1 MADREFSSPVP
12 RTAEVPLAM
21 FSAAF
26 KWERI
31 ALKWR
36 ALAEER
42 RDHHLDLYKSGRWKH
57 YYPDEEFLAEMTK
70 AVALAER
77 WSRIAPLPEAQE
89 PPVELEQAAAA

>member
-1 MADREFSSPVP
+1 
-12 RTAEVPLAM
+12 M

-42 RDHHLDLYKSGRWKH
+42 RDHFLELYTSGRWTH
-57 YYPDEEFLAEMTK
+57 YYTDEEFLAEMSK

-77 WSRIAPLPEAQE
+77 WSWIAPVPQAQDAPAE
-89 PPVELEQAAAA
+89 PEQAVAA